1 MVHGR
6 SEQPESPTL
15 ADDTPLYVAREADV
29 DALRAHWNAVDAG
42 ATRVVRLQAPFGGG
56 RRAVAGD
63 LLRSLASSD
72 ESPIIWRVVCLE
84 QENGL
89 QWLVR
94 MYGSL
99 MAALTQDVLLR
110 GKVEMILNSQLPTQ
124 PKRVQGWYQE
134 FIGALKDAKP
144 DAEKGSISLRM
155 PKDNPLLG
163 LVEIVAGISRRQPIV
178 LDLQNAN
185 VAYSLALPQF
195 LEAMLAEGTEHG
207 SRFLAIVH
215 DEPESDMTKALFPLP
230 LLDFYDRAPAA
241 AEGKSGIASH
251 AIAPWGAEETERFL
265 TSKGVKTDAARV
277 AEIAGG
283 RPGFI
288 AELVDI
294 LAERDMLDGDLSD
307 VTFAKLAPLSVDASE
322 LAAAGADDDESDS
335 DDNRTKATADDVT
348 RIAYLGALLGQ
359 AFPSGLVADMGGFT
373 RDSVDDL
380 IDAAGDLFE
389 EVQFANDLGTW
400 IYKFKRGSW
409 REGVLEI
416 HDNDEGRALA
426 ERVGVFMERFL
437 VPRGYG
443 FIVKTARIY
452 AESGALNRAK
462 VMRSIA
468 LSNDAPDMWGL
479 AYDLSNYFDEIEWPD
494 ALKRTVYMN
503 LLDRLVG
510 SGGVDAAE
518 RVHTEAT
525 KWASDQE
532 DREMTAWL
540 LFAGSRL
547 DTRRQDFYRAR
558 DRAQDALR
566 LYTALENPNRAAE
579 VQNHLAGIELQDG
592 NPNAALEAVNK
603 ALELAITESEDGE
616 KVVPPN
622 VFANAEQVRGLVAR
636 RSGKIQEAIEH
647 FKRAN
652 EAAGTTGLAQL
663 ALDSGLSYGEALL
676 ASGNTQEGRNA
687 LARVVD
693 IAVQLQNA
701 VRERNARELL
711 AQAEGSL
718 RNYDAAVQHAA
729 RVLELTKGLKFER
742 AMPVD
747 LYNLGFFHYAAG
759 KPSEALTFF
768 RQAQQGI
775 GALGEHPVVKE
786 LWYWQGLAY
795 LRTNQP
801 NEGRESL
808 RKALR
813 PLQKAGDTGK
823 MISAMDHLA
832 AVEHQAGNTKVAQKL
847 LADATKFALK
857 ANMKKEAR
865 ELKKRL
871 KALS

>member
-1 MVHGR
+1 M
-6 SEQPESPTL
+6 ESHL

-29 DALRAHWNAVDAG
+29 DALRSHWSAVQGG

-63 LLRSLASSD
+63 LLRSLAASD
-72 ESPIIWRVVCLE
+72 EPPIIWRVVCLE

-99 MAALTQDVLLR
+99 MAALSSDVLLR

-124 PKRVQGWYQE
+124 PQRVQGWYQE

-144 DAEKGSISLRM
+144 DGEKGSISLRM
-155 PKDNPLLG
+155 PRDNPLLG
-163 LVEIVAGISRRQPIV
+163 LVEIVCGIARRHPIV

-185 VAYSLALPQF
+185 VVYSLGLAQF
-195 LEAMLAEGTEHG
+195 LEASLAEGAESG
-207 SRFLAIVH
+207 CKFLTILH
-215 DEPESDMTKALFPLP
+215 DEPEGESKDAVYPLP
-230 LLDFYDRAPAA
+230 LLEFFRRASAP
-241 AEGKSGIASH
+241 EGSGSGLATQVIE
-251 AIAPWGAEETERFL
+251 PWGADETQKFL
-265 TSKGVKTDAARV
+265 DSKDKSGNAARI

-288 AELVDI
+288 AEVVDV
-294 LAERDMLDGDLSD
+294 LDAKDLLDGDLSE
-307 VTFAKLAPLSVDASE
+307 VSFASLTPLEVDASE
-322 LAAAGADDDESDS
+322 LQAGQDAAGEGEGDGDGDGDSKKTAGADDLEQ
-335 DDNRTKATADDVT
+335 V
-348 RIAYLGALLGQ
+348 AYLGALLGQ

-409 REGVLEI
+409 REGVLELN
-416 HDNDEGRALA
+416 DNDEGKALA
-426 ERVGVFMERFL
+426 QRVGVFMERFL

-452 AESGALNRAK
+452 AEAEAYGRAQ

-479 AYDLSNYFDEIEWPD
+479 AYDLSNYFDEIEWPE
-494 ALKRTVYMN
+494 ALRRTVYMN

-510 SGGVDAAE
+510 NGSVDAAE

-525 KWASDQE
+525 KWASERE

-547 DTRRQDFYRAR
+547 DTRRQDYYRAR

-566 LYTALENPNRAAE
+566 LYQALENKSRAAE

-592 NPNAALEAVNK
+592 NPNAALEAVDK
-603 ALELAITESEDGE
+603 ALELAITETEDGD

-636 RSGKIQEAIEH
+636 RAGRFDQAIEH
-647 FKRAN
+647 FRKAN
-652 EAAGTTGLAQL
+652 EAAGTTGLANL

-676 ASGNTQEGRNA
+676 ASGKVQEARDA
-687 LARVVD
+687 LSRVVD
-693 IAVQLQNA
+693 IAVQLQNG

-711 AQAEGSL
+711 AQAEGNL
-718 RNYDAAVQHAA
+718 RNFDDAVKHAS
-729 RVLELTKGLKFER
+729 RVLELTQQLKFER
-742 AMPVD
+742 ALPVD
-747 LYNLGFFHYAAG
+747 LYNLGFFHYAGG

-801 NEGRESL
+801 SEGRDSL

-823 MISAMDHLA
+823 MVSAMDHLA
-832 AVEHQAGNTKVAQKL
+832 AIEHQAGNTQVARKL
-847 LADATKFALK
+847 LADAVKFAMK

-871 KALS
+871 KQLSS

>member
-1 MVHGR
+1 MAD
-6 SEQPESPTL
+6 ESS
-15 ADDTPLYVAREADV
+15 LYVAREADV
-29 DALRAHWNAVDAG
+29 DALRAHWTAVQGG
-42 ATRVVRLQAPFGGG
+42 ATRVVRLQAGFGGG
-56 RRAVAGD
+56 RRAVAGE
-63 LLRSLASSD
+63 LLRSLSASD
-72 ESPIIWRVVCLE
+72 DAPIVWRVVCLE

-99 MAALTQDVLLR
+99 MAALSGDVLMR

-124 PKRVQGWYQE
+124 PQRVQSWYQE

-144 DAEKGSISLRM
+144 DGEKGSISLRM
-155 PKDNPLLG
+155 PRDNPLLG
-163 LVEIVAGISRRQPIV
+163 LVEIVAGIARRQPIV
-178 LDLQNAN
+178 LDLQNAS
-185 VAYSLALPQF
+185 VVYSLALAQF
-195 LEAMLAEGTEHG
+195 VEALVAEGSENG
-207 SRFLAIVH
+207 SKILVVLH
-215 DEPESDMTKALFPLP
+215 DEPESAEKDAVFPLP
-230 LLDFYDRAPAA
+230 LLEFFKRAKAP
-241 AEGKSGIASH
+241 EGSGSGVAVH
-251 AIAPWGAEETERFL
+251 AIAPWGADEAQKFL
-265 TSKGVKTDAARV
+265 DSKGKSSDAARL
-277 AEIAGG
+277 AEMAGG

-294 LAERDMLDGDLSD
+294 LDDKGMLDGDLSE
-307 VTFAKLAPLSVDASE
+307 VSFASLTPLTVDASE
-322 LAAAGADDDESDS
+322 LQSGDADEAAEGEGEQRKTAGAEEL
-335 DDNRTKATADDVT
+335 AQV
-348 RIAYLGALLGQ
+348 AYLGALLGQ
-359 AFPSGLVADMGGFT
+359 AFPSGLVADMGGYS

-409 REGVLEI
+409 REGVLELN
-416 HDNDEGRALA
+416 DNEEGKALA
-426 ERVGVFMERFL
+426 QRVGVFMERFL

-452 AESGALNRAK
+452 AEAGAYGRAQ

-494 ALKRTVYMN
+494 ALRRTVYMN
-503 LLDRLVG
+503 LLDRLVA
-510 SGGVDAAE
+510 SGGVEAAE
-518 RVHTEAT
+518 RVHAEAT
-525 KWASDQE
+525 KWAADRE

-547 DTRRQDFYRAR
+547 DSRRQDFYRAR

-566 LYTALENPNRAAE
+566 LYTALENKQRAAE
-579 VQNHLAGIELQDG
+579 VQNHIAGIEMQDG
-592 NPNAALEAVNK
+592 NPNAALAAVDQ
-603 ALELAITESEDGE
+603 ALQLAITETENGD

-636 RSGKIQEAIEH
+636 RAGNFQEAIEH
-647 FKRAN
+647 FRKAN

-676 ASGNTQEGRNA
+676 ASGNVQEGRDA

-711 AQAEGSL
+711 AQAEGNL
-718 RNYDAAVQHAA
+718 RNFDEAVKHAS
-729 RVLELTKGLKFER
+729 RVLELTQALKFER

-747 LYNLGFFHYAAG
+747 LYNLGFFHYASG

-801 NEGRESL
+801 NEGRDSL

-813 PLQKAGDTGK
+813 PLQKAGDTSK

-832 AVEHQAGNTKVAQKL
+832 AIEHQAGNIPVAQKL
-847 LADATKFALK
+847 LADAVKFAMK

-871 KALS
+871 KAITA